1 MHAPGADSPMGWV
14 GSCSEDHY
22 CKPRFP
28 FEYPAAG
35 SQILY
40 MCIIAKALVD
50 SGEEPLLS
58 FGGAA
63 GVGEA
68 FAEGVH
74 DVDDFCAWLFWLGFG
89 ERLAFSL
96 CVDELL
102 RTAAS

>member
-50 SGEEPLLS
+50 SGEEP
-58 FGGAA
+58 
-63 GVGEA
+63 
-68 FAEGVH
+68 H
-74 DVDDFCAWLFWLGFG
+74 FG
-89 ERLAFSL
+89 EFRRLGRMTFF
-96 CVDELL
+96 
-102 RTAAS
+102 